1 MLINFSFF
9 SECDQ
14 LSQANARLKTE
25 LKDATTELQH
35 SLHNLSQSHYAEKSF
50 AKEVEDL
57 TKTVEA
63 REKDIQNKI
72 NIIASL
78 KDKLKSEG
86 TSFNDTEKFKIDIV
100 NDFFSS
106 CSPSRANK
114 TLFFFVQFRRTPKD
128 GRIEFNKKQ
137 KSR

>member
-1 MLINFSFF
+1 MTCLLIDFSFL

-57 TKTVEA
+57 TKTVDA
-63 REKDIQNKI
+63 REKEIQNKI

-100 NDFFSS
+100 NDFFRPALFCVPTNLYFSLFILG
-106 CSPSRANK
+106 RRRK
-114 TLFFFVQFRRTPKD
+114 T
-128 GRIEFNKKQ
+128 GG
-137 KSR
+137 